1 MQDKKPMIYA
11 EEAVQDREVLLS
23 DLPDIDLYMDQII
36 TLIEEKLAPG
46 SSGKSERPL
55 TKTMINNYSKEGLIK
70 PVKGKK
76 YTKEHIVQ
84 MLMIYS
90 LKNTLSI
97 QEIKRLFAGVYG
109 ENEFGSKDL
118 LKSYGDFLA
127 TKPLLRNK
135 SLALL
140 DEIIEVTDCDIEDP
154 RDTLSLVIELAAIS
168 AYLKSI
174 SQAVLRDRFASL
186 PTNGKSKS
194 GINEGG
200 KNKKSSRSKEGK

>member
-11 EEAVQDREVLLS
+11 EEAVMDREVLLS

-90 LKNTLSI
+90 MKNTLSI
-97 QEIKRLFAGVYG
+97 QEIKRLFAGVYD
-109 ENEFGSKDL
+109 EDDFGSEDL
-118 LKSYGDFLA
+118 LKSYSDFLA

-135 SLALL
+135 SLAVL
-140 DEIIEVTDCDIEDP
+140 DELLEATNCDIEDP
-154 RDTLSLVIELAAIS
+154 RDTLTLVMELAAIS
-168 AYLKSI
+168 AYLKTI
-174 SQAVLRDRFASL
+174 SQAVLRERFAL
-186 PTNGKSKS
+186 PPTAGKAKLPRNDGSQT
-194 GINEGG
+194 
-200 KNKKSSRSKEGK
+200 KKSSKSKEGK

>member
-11 EEAVQDREVLLS
+11 EEAVMDREVLLS

-90 LKNTLSI
+90 MKNTLSI
-97 QEIKRLFAGVYG
+97 QEIKRLFAGVYD
-109 ENEFGSKDL
+109 EDDFGSEDL
-118 LKSYGDFLA
+118 LKSYSDFLA

-135 SLALL
+135 SLAVL
-140 DEIIEVTDCDIEDP
+140 DELLEATNCDIEDP
-154 RDTLSLVIELAAIS
+154 RDTLTLVMELAAVS
-168 AYLKSI
+168 AYLKTI
-174 SQAVLRDRFASL
+174 SQAVLRERFAL
-186 PTNGKSKS
+186 PLTPGKAKPSRSEGSQTKKGSK
-194 GINEGG
+194 
-200 KNKKSSRSKEGK
+200 SKEGK

>member
-1 MQDKKPMIYA
+1 MKEKKPMIYA

-46 SSGKSERPL
+46 SFGKTERPL

-76 YTKEHIVQ
+76 YSKEHIVQ

-90 LKNTLSI
+90 MKNTLSI

-109 ENEFGSKDL
+109 NKDFGSEDL
-118 LKSYGDFLA
+118 LNSYSDFLA
-127 TKPLLRNK
+127 TKPLLRSK
-135 SLALL
+135 SLEIL
-140 DEIIEVTDCDIEDP
+140 DELLEATNCDIEDP
-154 RDTLSLVIELAAIS
+154 QDTLTLVMELAAIS
-168 AYLKSI
+168 AYLKTI
-174 SQAVLRDRFASL
+174 SQAVLKERFAL
-186 PTNGKSKS
+186 PPTTGKVKPR
-194 GINEGG
+194 G
-200 KNKKSSRSKEGK
+200 KEGPSK